1 MYVLNTCPPYSKR
14 GSRVCRRCRKTLPT
28 IPCNCKRVKRSG
40 GVCIFMQMSVTSPP
54 AAVQSNMTR
63 PFHSKCT
70 SMIVLRFCPRQLIHY
85 YPFISSFRH
94 IHKHLL
100 FFFLCIQWLLQP
112 AVKHNVQTSRLGDTS
127 KYGWW
132 RSSEEGGGAGG
143 HVLMQS
149 EVARRGGGGGRTPLG
164 KFSPIKCKEIK

>member
-1 MYVLNTCPPYSKR
+1 MHVLMHVLNTCPPYSKR
-14 GSRVCRRCRKTLPT
+14 CSRVCRLCRKTLPT

-40 GVCIFMQMSVTSPP
+40 GVCIFMQMTVTSPP

-127 KYGWW
+127 KYG
-132 RSSEEGGGAGG
+132 
-143 HVLMQS
+143 
-149 EVARRGGGGGRTPLG
+149 
-164 KFSPIKCKEIK
+164 

>member
-1 MYVLNTCPPYSKR
+1 MHVLNTCPPYSKR
-14 GSRVCRRCRKTLPT
+14 CSPVCVCFVERRYRLLLATVKGSNEVE
-28 IPCNCKRVKRSG
+28 

-54 AAVQSNMTR
+54 AALQSNTTR

-100 FFFLCIQWLLQP
+100 VFFLCIQWSLQP
-112 AVKHNVQTSRLGDTS
+112 AVKHNVQTSQLGDTG

-143 HVLMQS
+143 RVLMQS
-149 EVARRGGGGGRTPLG
+149 EVARRDGGGDPSWEI
-164 KFSPIKCKEIK
+164 FSDQVQRD